1 MRGYATSP
9 PGPLSVD
16 GEGVGG
22 EVRRSAHCRW
32 LGLGLL
38 ALLLAGCSGT
48 PGGPAAKGTV
58 TPVAKSTPTAGA
70 TPSPTATPG
79 PGRQE
84 ARVARAI
91 DGDTVELEGG
101 QRVRYIGVNTPE
113 MDDSRPAMRAWAQRA
128 REKNREL
135 VEGKRVTLER
145 DVSETDRY
153 GRLLRYVYVDGTM
166 VNAELVRLGYA
177 YATSY
182 PPDVKHQDL
191 FARLERE
198 AREAGR
204 GLWGER

>member
-1 MRGYATSP
+1 MGLLA
-9 PGPLSVD
+9 
-16 GEGVGG
+16 
-22 EVRRSAHCRW
+22 RW

-38 ALLLAGCSGT
+38 AFFLLGCASAQ
-48 PGGPAAKGTV
+48 GGPATKATATPAPQV
-58 TPVAKSTPTAGA
+58 TPKPGSTPSPVATAGA
-70 TPSPTATPG
+70 N
-79 PGRQE
+79 RQE
-84 ARVARAI
+84 ARVVRVI
-91 DGDTVELEGG
+91 DGDTVDLEGG

-113 MDDSRPAMRAWAQRA
+113 MNDSRPAVRGWAEKA

-153 GRLLRYVYVDGTM
+153 GRLLRYVYLEGTM

-191 FARLERE
+191 FARLEKE
-198 AREAGR
+198 ARGAGR
-204 GLWGER
+204 GLWAER